1 MKYRVFLRMAAAAV
15 AGWVATLVPLAHA
28 QSPADF
34 YKGKNVDLYIGYSV
48 GGGYDLYARV
58 LARHIGRHIP
68 GNPTIVVKNMEGA
81 GSLRL
86 ANWLYRVAPKDGS
99 VFAIIG
105 RGTGFDPL
113 LGQQAA
119 QFDGTKFTWIGSG
132 NHEVSV
138 CVAYGDR
145 SGITKF
151 ADLQGKE
158 MTVGGT
164 GASADTDQFPK
175 VVNGVLGTKMKV
187 VSGYPG
193 GNDIVLAMERGEL
206 QGRCGWSWSSVKA
219 THGSWIAEKK
229 LNILVQLALQKHPD
243 LPDVPLVI
251 DLATTDA
258 QRQIL
263 RLIFA
268 RQVMGRPF
276 LAPPGIPPERA
287 AALRTAFMET
297 MKDPAFIA
305 DAEKAQLEV
314 NPVAGEELQKLVAEI
329 YKTPPEIAKQ
339 AAQLLAPK

>member
-1 MKYRVFLRMAAAAV
+1 MTYRVFSRTAAAAV
-15 AGWVATLVPLAHA
+15 AGFVATVAPLAHA

-58 LARHIGRHIP
+58 LARHIGQHIP
-68 GNPTIVVKNMEGA
+68 GNPTVVVKNMEGA

-99 VFAIIG
+99 VFGIIG

-113 LGQQAA
+113 LGQTAA

-145 SGITKF
+145 AGITKF
-151 ADLQGKE
+151 ADLKTKE

-193 GNDIVLAMERGEL
+193 GNDVVLAMERGEL

-243 LPDVPLVI
+243 LPDVPLI
-251 DLATTDA
+251 TDLATTDQ
-258 QRQIL
+258 QRQVL

-276 LAPPGIPPERA
+276 LAPPGIPADRA

-305 DAEKAQLEV
+305 DAEKSQLEV
-314 NPVAGEELQKLVAEI
+314 TPVAGDEVQKLVVDI